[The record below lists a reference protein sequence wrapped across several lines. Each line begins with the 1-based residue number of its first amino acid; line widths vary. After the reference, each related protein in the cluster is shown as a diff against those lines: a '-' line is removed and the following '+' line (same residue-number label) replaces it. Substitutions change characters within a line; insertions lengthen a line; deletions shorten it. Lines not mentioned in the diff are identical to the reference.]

1 MRGIIKMTIKDIIKQ
16 PFYYIGLILCCCYV
30 YVNLCQYL
38 NVQYFENDS
47 QIVTLDENSISDAD
61 IINGYIPVN
70 DNEKEQLALSTIYKN
85 LVEELDVEPNEAKD
99 VIKEY
104 KQGISIDDFANYLDE
119 NYGYKSAE
127 YAFYDAN
134 MKQATIEEA
143 NNYIR
148 EKLVKKIILS
158 GFLKSL

>member
-47 QIVTLDENSISDAD
+47 QIVTLDENSISGAD

>member
-47 QIVTLDENSISDAD
+47 QIVTLDENSISDED

-70 DNEKEQLALSTIYKN
+70 DSEKEQLALSTIYKN

>member
-61 IINGYIPVN
+61 IMNGYIPVN
-70 DNEKEQLALSTIYKN
+70 DNEKEQLA
-85 LVEELDVEPNEAKD
+85 
-99 VIKEY
+99 
-104 KQGISIDDFANYLDE
+104 
-119 NYGYKSAE
+119 
-127 YAFYDAN
+127 
-134 MKQATIEEA
+134 
-143 NNYIR
+143 
-148 EKLVKKIILS
+148 
-158 GFLKSL
+158 